1 MRVMG
6 WLSHSSLYLFLVLIC
21 GTGVFASDYEEGE
34 SYTGVKLGLVGSGQV
49 DIADREADQVSSLT
63 GGVFFDLPFGSRLL
77 YGLSAD
83 FFSMSWE
90 SENPP
95 FPFEESEWLLDLGIN
110 LKGNFVNESSA
121 FGFRPGVGV
130 GFGVLRRMEMA
141 GVAGSTYLTLKAF
154 LEVVYSTPGDLSFL
168 VDGGVWHAPSG
179 GDNATDVKVGPLV
192 FLRAGVMF

>member
-1 MRVMG
+1 MNWRKQVTIG
-6 WLSHSSLYLFLVLIC
+6 LCLVLFSVVSLC
-21 GTGVFASDYEEGE
+21 ASDFEEGG
-34 SYTGVKLGLVGSGQV
+34 SYTGVKLGMVGSGHV
-49 DIADREADQVSSLT
+49 NIAGREADQAASFT
-63 GGVFFDLPFGSRLL
+63 GGVFFDLPFGNRLH

-83 FFSMSWE
+83 FFSMSWQSE
-90 SENPP
+90 SYP

-110 LKGNFVNESSA
+110 LKGNFVGESSA

-141 GVAGSTYLTLKAF
+141 NVAGSTYLTLKAF

-168 VDGGVWHAPSG
+168 LDGGVWHAPSG
-179 GDNATDVKVGPLV
+179 GDNDKDIKVGPLV

>member
-1 MRVMG
+1 MQPVS
-6 WLSHSSLYLFLVLIC
+6 WFPHIYFYVFLVLLC
-21 GTGVFASDYEEGE
+21 SAGVVASDFEEGD
-34 SYTGVKLGLVGSGQV
+34 SYTGVKLGLVGSGHV

-95 FPFEESEWLLDLGIN
+95 FPFEESEWLLDLGVN
-110 LKGNFVNESSA
+110 LKGNFVSELRA
-121 FGFRPGVGV
+121 FGFRPGIGV

-141 GVAGSTYLTLKAF
+141 KVAGSTYLTLKAF
-154 LEVVYSTPGDLSFL
+154 LEVVYSTPSDFLFL
-168 VDGGVWHAPSG
+168 VDGGVWYAPSG
-179 GDNATDVKVGPLV
+179 GDTDTDVKVGPLV